1 MPSGALALGMVYVD
15 VAHVTRRTME
25 DLADERRRSLT
36 LGRSVTA
43 AAVERILGIP
53 LAKPASTPA

>member
-1 MPSGALALGMVYVD
+1 MVYVD